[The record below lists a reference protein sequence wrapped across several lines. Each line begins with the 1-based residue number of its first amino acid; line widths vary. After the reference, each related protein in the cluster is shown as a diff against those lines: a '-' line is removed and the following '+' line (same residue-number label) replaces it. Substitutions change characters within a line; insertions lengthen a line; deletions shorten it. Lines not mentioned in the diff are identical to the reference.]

1 MFGVNWIYPLIKSLK
16 ISTMPVK
23 ESSRPASFSER
34 FAVSVTKA
42 TGSTAAFIL
51 AFVLVIAW
59 AASGPFFHYSEN
71 WQLVI
76 NTGTTIITFLMVF
89 LIQKAQNKD
98 SLAIQLKLNELV
110 AAHEFASNR
119 LVNVENMSEEEL
131 KIIQKYYAS
140 LSKMA
145 KNEESLQ
152 QSHSIDEAE
161 NMNQIKKNREDN
173 IVEGINEEN
182 QS

>member
-1 MFGVNWIYPLIKSLK
+1 LQF
-16 ISTMPVK
+16 
-23 ESSRPASFSER
+23 
-34 FAVSVTKA
+34 VTKD
-42 TGSTAAFIL
+42 TGSTGAFIL
-51 AFVLVIAW
+51 SFITVIIW
-59 AASGPFFHYSEN
+59 AVSGPFFHYSEN

-119 LVNVENMSEEEL
+119 LVNVENMSEEDL
-131 KIIQKYYAS
+131 KVIQKYYAS
-140 LSKMA
+140 LSKMT

-152 QSHSIDEAE
+152 HSHSIDEAE
-161 NMNQIKKNREDN
+161 NVNEIKK
-173 IVEGINEEN
+173 GGGKY
-182 QS
+182 

>member
-1 MFGVNWIYPLIKSLK
+1 MKK
-16 ISTMPVK
+16 DSTDKKMTP
-23 ESSRPASFSER
+23 SEK
-34 FAVSVTKA
+34 FALRVTKI
-42 TGSTAAFIL
+42 TGSTSAFIAAL
-51 AFVLVIAW
+51 LLVLVW
-59 AASGPFFHYSEN
+59 AATGPFFHYSET

-119 LVNVENMSEEEL
+119 LVDIENIPEEEL
-131 KIIQKYYAS
+131 KIIQKYYS
-140 LSKMA
+140 RLSELA
-145 KNEESLQ
+145 KHEVTLQ

-161 NMNQIKKNREDN
+161 HMSELKKHTEKGIRE
-173 IVEGINEEN
+173 
-182 QS
+182 QHQAQKKQP

>member
-1 MFGVNWIYPLIKSLK
+1 MKNDH
-16 ISTMPVK
+16 TTHA
-23 ESSRPASFSER
+23 ASFSER
-34 FAVSVTKA
+34 FATSVTKA
-42 TGSTAAFIL
+42 AGSTGAFIL
-51 AFVLVIAW
+51 AFILVIGW
-59 AASGPFFHYSEN
+59 AISGPFFHYSEN

-119 LVNVENMSEEEL
+119 LVNVENMSEEDL
-131 KIIQKYYAS
+131 RVIQKFYTN

-145 KNEESLQ
+145 KHGESSQ
-152 QSHSIDEAE
+152 QTHSIDEAE
-161 NMNQIKKNREDN
+161 SMSRIKQGREE
-173 IVEGINEEN
+173 IIKEELDAKKPN
-182 QS
+182 

>member
-1 MFGVNWIYPLIKSLK
+1 MKK
-16 ISTMPVK
+16 DSTDRKMTP
-23 ESSRPASFSER
+23 SEK
-34 FAVSVTKA
+34 FALRVTKI
-42 TGSTAAFIL
+42 TGSTSAFIAAL
-51 AFVLVIAW
+51 LLVLVW
-59 AASGPFFHYSEN
+59 AATGPFFHYSET

-119 LVNVENMSEEEL
+119 LVDIENIPEEEL
-131 KIIQKYYAS
+131 KIIQKYYS
-140 LSKMA
+140 RLSELA
-145 KNEESLQ
+145 KHEVTLQ

-161 NMNQIKKNREDN
+161 HMSELKRHTEKGIREQHQAQKK
-173 IVEGINEEN
+173 